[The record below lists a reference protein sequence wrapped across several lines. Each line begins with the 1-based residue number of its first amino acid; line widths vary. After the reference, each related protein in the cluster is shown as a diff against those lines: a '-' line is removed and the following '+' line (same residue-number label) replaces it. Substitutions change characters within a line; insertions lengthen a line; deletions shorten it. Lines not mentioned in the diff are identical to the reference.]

1 MAAFQVASSL
11 GPHPLWAAIRAKSIF
26 LARCA
31 TSRGRLS
38 TRSSA
43 TAKFCLRTALA
54 GAEEA
59 QILDLRRINI
69 AGRHLL
75 SLVTDVL
82 HLSKIEAEKMDMTI
96 RSFDPRSLIDD
107 VVATRRQMILGRAS
121 ASSWTARR
129 IWASHRRCHRDP
141 ATDPEPQQCGEID

>member
-1 MAAFQVASSL
+1 LAAFQVASSL

-59 QILDLRRINI
+59 QILELLT
-69 AGRHLL
+69 ALLL
-75 SLVTDVL
+75 S
-82 HLSKIEAEKMDMTI
+82 SQKRYK
-96 RSFDPRSLIDD
+96 PLI
-107 VVATRRQMILGRAS
+107 
-121 ASSWTARR
+121 
-129 IWASHRRCHRDP
+129 
-141 ATDPEPQQCGEID
+141 